1 LNGVLFQVLTTLR
14 GQSKRFLCLVSLSF
28 SLRSPWRGVIIVY
41 MKLKQMSIQTVE
53 CVNLTDIAIVIG
65 EDIDDLAE
73 KIGLDWFTWGD
84 TDRALVALPKILGLL
99 EEHEE
104 EAVME
109 ALWDIIGTDV
119 KAAAKVFVDL
129 AH

>member
-1 LNGVLFQVLTTLR
+1 M
-14 GQSKRFLCLVSLSF
+14 SLSF

-53 CVNLTDIAIVIG
+53 CVNLTDIAIVLG

-99 EEHEE
+99 EVHEE

>member
-1 LNGVLFQVLTTLR
+1 MSCKFIFFVEE
-14 GQSKRFLCLVSLSF
+14 SLE
-28 SLRSPWRGVIIVY
+28 RVIIVY

-53 CVNLTDIAIVIG
+53 CVNLTDIAIVLG

-99 EEHEE
+99 EVHEE